1 MNAPAKVA
9 AKKAD
14 AETPS
19 NTALW
24 DALGKT
30 DPKHT
35 KSFKRAGGF
44 SGTAL
49 KPQWAIRRLTEQFG
63 PCGKGWAPDM
73 PTFQVV
79 PGNNGEVLV
88 YCMVSAW
95 YMDGPNKCTVHGVG
109 GDKIVTYIKANQ
121 QYNRPERWENDDEAF
136 KKAFTDALMNAFKF
150 VGVGAD
156 IHMGQFDDSK
166 YVAAVAREFAEGASN
181 GEPDKAHP
189 GAARGK
195 DFPEGPATGIHQ
207 LKQLSR
213 PLYRDLAACGDAD
226 QLDIVKS
233 DNKALIAQIEAA
245 WPDGWNGIDG
255 DGNKYPGFKDL
266 LEQKFEMEN
275 AA

>member
-1 MNAPAKVA
+1 MNAPAKVPAKTA
-9 AKKAD
+9 AEA
-14 AETPS
+14 PS

-24 DALGKT
+24 ETLGKT

-35 KSFKRAGGF
+35 KPFNRAGGF
-44 SGTAL
+44 KGTAL
-49 KPQWAIRRLTEQFG
+49 KPMWAIKMLTETFG
-63 PCGKGWAPDM
+63 PVGKGWGYDKPV
-73 PTFQVV
+73 FQVV
-79 PGNNGEVLV
+79 EAGGEILV
-88 YCMVSAW
+88 YSTVGAW
-95 YMDGPNKCTVHGVG
+95 VASNIGPDGEPARFYGVG
-109 GDKIVTYIKANQ
+109 GDKVLTKRQSGTFA
-121 QYNRPERWENDDEAF
+121 DDEAF
-136 KKAFTDALMNAFKF
+136 KKSFTDALMNAFKHL
-150 VGVGAD
+150 GVGAD

-166 YVAAVAREFAEGASN
+166 YVAAVAREFAEGASD

-189 GAARGK
+189 DAARGK

-255 DGNKYPGFKDL
+255 DGNKYPGFKEL
-266 LEQKFEMEN
+266 LEQTFETEN
-275 AA
+275 A